1 MTIPIPEHLR
11 ARFELKAHVGRPL
24 SDEDPDGL
32 LRLYGPEAADPAAL
46 FARLRAT
53 YGQVAPVLL
62 PGDLPVWL
70 VLGYQANLDVARTPY
85 PYSRDSRLWNLADR
99 VPAAWPLG
107 PTVDWE
113 PTCVFTDGRAH
124 ARTRTAV
131 TDSLEDLDRHG
142 IRRYVS
148 RYTKMLVNEFIHA
161 GEADLVGQYAERLP
175 MLVMTRLLG
184 MDEADGP
191 RLADAARDL
200 MTGSDTAAAS
210 NDIIKTALVRLLNA
224 KKARPGNDLASW
236 LSTHESALSDDEVL
250 GHLRLML
257 IAAYETT
264 ANLIANTLHMI
275 LTDRRFRASLSGGH
289 MTLSD
294 ALEGMLWD
302 ELPISVVPGR
312 WANADTTLDGWRI
325 EAGDM
330 LLLGPGAANTD
341 PEIRPD
347 LSEPVHGNRSHL
359 AFSAGPH
366 RCPGE
371 DIGRAIADTGIDTL
385 LTLLPDMQ
393 LAVAQDEVR
402 WDYVLLS
409 KRLSKLPVRFQ
420 PRPPAALSSG
430 TLSGHS
436 RRAAAAA
443 GCPVTGAA
451 STTA

>member
-24 SDEDPDGL
+24 SDEDPGGL
-32 LRLYGPEAADPAAL
+32 LRLHGPEAADPTAL

-85 PYSRDSRLWNLADR
+85 PYTRDSRLWNLADR
-99 VPAAWPLG
+99 VPAGWPLG

-113 PTCVFTDGRAH
+113 PTCAFTDGPAH
-124 ARTRTAV
+124 ARVRSAV
-131 TDSLEDLDRHG
+131 TDSLDDLDRHG
-142 IRRYVS
+142 IRRYVV
-148 RYTKMLVNEFIHA
+148 RYTKMLVNEFIRT
-161 GEADLVGQYAERLP
+161 GKADLVGQYAERLP
-175 MLVMTRLLG
+175 MFVMTRLLG

-210 NDIIKTALVRLLNA
+210 NDIIVTALTDLMES
-224 KKARPGNDLASW
+224 KKGQPGNDLTSW
-236 LSTHESALSDDEVL
+236 LSTHESGLSDVEL
-250 GHLRLML
+250 HGHLRLVL

-289 MTLSD
+289 MTLTD

-302 ELPISVVPGR
+302 ELPLSVVPGR
-312 WANADTTLDGWRI
+312 WASGDSMLDGWRI

-330 LLLGPGAANTD
+330 LLLGPGAANVD

-347 LSEPVHGNRSHL
+347 LSVPMHGNRSHL

-393 LAVAQDEVR
+393 LTVEQDEVR
-402 WDYVLLS
+402 WDYVMLS
-409 KRLSKLPVRFQ
+409 KRLSELPVQFQ
-420 PRPPAALSSG
+420 PRPPVALSSG
-430 TLSGHS
+430 TFSGRS

>member
-1 MTIPIPEHLR
+1 MTIPIPEHVR

-24 SDEDPDGL
+24 SDEDPGGL
-32 LRLYGPEAADPAAL
+32 LRLYGPEAAEPAAL

-85 PYSRDSRLWNLADR
+85 PYSRDSRLWNLDDQ
-99 VPAAWPLG
+99 VPDAWPLG

-113 PTCVFTDGRAH
+113 PTCVFTDGTAH
-124 ARTRTAV
+124 ARTRAAV

-142 IRRYVS
+142 IRRYVV
-148 RYTKMLVNEFIHA
+148 RYTKMLVNEFIQA
-161 GEADLVGQYAERLP
+161 GEADLVRQYAERLP

-210 NDIIKTALVRLLNA
+210 NEVIKTALVALQRT
-224 KKARPGNDLASW
+224 KQQRPGNDLASW
-236 LSTHESALSDDEVL
+236 LGTHESGLSQEEVH
-250 GHLRLML
+250 GHLRLLM

-264 ANLIANTLHMI
+264 ANLIANTLHMN
-275 LTDRRFRASLSGGH
+275 LTDRRFRANLSGGH
-289 MTLSD
+289 MTLTD
-294 ALEGMLWD
+294 ALDGMLWD
-302 ELPISVVPGR
+302 EPPLSVLPGR
-312 WANADTTLDGWRI
+312 WTTADTTLDGWRI

-330 LLLGPGAANTD
+330 LLLSPGAANID

-347 LSEPVHGNRSHL
+347 LTVPVHGNRSHL

-385 LTLLPDMQ
+385 LTLLPDMR
-393 LAVAQDEVR
+393 LAVPEDEVE
-402 WDYVLLS
+402 WQYVLLS
-409 KRLSKLPVRFQ
+409 KRLSALPVRFQ
-420 PRPPAALSSG
+420 PRPKVALSSG

-436 RRAAAAA
+436 RRAAG

-451 STTA
+451 SATA